1 MLKRICQSITDVI
14 LRAVARVPP
23 ENRVSDTWLYETAR
37 RGSRVEYHG
46 PTWKWPVE
54 REKL

>member
-1 MLKRICQSITDVI
+1 MLKRICQSLTDVI

-54 REKL
+54 GEKS